1 MGNDVPHELEQWR
14 PGVRIRVCD
23 DEAAS
28 ADEWVD
34 AIKEA
39 VGAEHSVERLQD
51 PLEAIQELVD
61 RKVAALDPNTR
72 KFNAEEN
79 VRLDKIDILVVDFD
93 LIHIDEGGNRTTGEG
108 VARLAKA
115 YSKCG
120 LVVVLNQYSKVDFD
134 LSMTGHLTSFAD
146 VNVDALTVGEP
157 SLWRATSQAD
167 FKPSYWSPLLDI
179 LPPRRD
185 RAAAFAAALDE
196 PMLAQIGLRPD
207 DLRGISDDAFS
218 FLSETADALAAL
230 AVITGRDFLRKVLGV
245 DEAEAVIASSP
256 AIAGNLLIS
265 RLAKWLDRGIARPL
279 EAVVDAAHL
288 VLQRPY
294 FLDATPQDLLDENYW
309 RQLRGVEAEKLIER
323 VAQVAFLDQASA
335 LVGKKL
341 FAVDRL
347 ERDEELSKLADAYD
361 FPPTADMIF
370 AEDTSR
376 FIPRAAAKPFRAG
389 FGNFNDRRFVEG
401 IDKRYGPSRHYA
413 FGD

>member
-1 MGNDVPHELEQWR
+1 M
-14 PGVRIRVCD
+14 RIRVCD

-34 AIKEA
+34 AIQGA
-39 VGAEHSVERLQD
+39 VGPDHSVERLQE
-51 PLEAIQELVD
+51 PLAAIQELVD
-61 RKVAALDPNTR
+61 RKVAATDPNTK
-72 KFNAEEN
+72 KFDAIAAL
-79 VRLDKIDILVVDFD
+79 RLDDIDILVVDFD

-115 YSKCG
+115 YSRCG
-120 LVVVLNQYSKVDFD
+120 LVVVLNQFSKVDFD

-157 SLWRATSQAD
+157 ALWCAASRAD
-167 FKPSYWSPLLDI
+167 FKPSYWSPLLDV
-179 LPPRRD
+179 LPARRD
-185 RAAAFAAALDE
+185 RAAAFAEALDE

-230 AVITGRDFLRKVLGV
+230 ADISGRTFLTKVLGA
-245 DEAEAVIASSP
+245 DEAEAVIASSRT
-256 AIAGNLLIS
+256 IAANLLVS

-279 EAVVDAAHL
+279 EAAVDAAHL

-294 FLDATPQDLLDENYW
+294 LLDATPEDLLSEDFW
-309 RQLRGVEAEKLIER
+309 RYLRGGEADKLIQR
-323 VAQVAFLDQASA
+323 VREVAFLEDASA
-335 LVGKKL
+335 LVGKPL
-341 FAVDRL
+341 FAINRL
-347 ERDEELSKLADAYD
+347 ERDRELSELADAYD
-361 FPPTADMIF
+361 FPPTADMVF

-376 FIPRAAAKPFRAG
+376 FIPRPAAKPFRAG

-401 IDKRYGPSRHYA
+401 TAKRYGPSRHFA